1 MPGMTGLEL
10 LAHVRQTQ
18 PYATRILI
26 TGVVNL
32 DTVVEAIN
40 QGEIFRFIVKPW
52 LREEFLATVKNG
64 VQRYELICQNAR
76 LQAGTQAMN
85 EQLLELNRSLEQ
97 HVQLVEQKN
106 REFAEETP
114 PSNRTWCAP
123 WSCACIR
130 RRRSIPRWATRR
142 GGCFT
147 FANPWAR
154 CCP

>member
-1 MPGMTGLEL
+1 
-10 LAHVRQTQ
+10 
-18 PYATRILI
+18 
-26 TGVVNL
+26 
-32 DTVVEAIN
+32 
-40 QGEIFRFIVKPW
+40 
-52 LREEFLATVKNG
+52 
-64 VQRYELICQNAR
+64 
-76 LQAGTQAMN
+76 MN

-106 REFAEETP
+106 REFAEVNTTLEQNLVR
-114 PSNRTWCAP
+114 SLELCG
-123 WSCACIR
+123 IR